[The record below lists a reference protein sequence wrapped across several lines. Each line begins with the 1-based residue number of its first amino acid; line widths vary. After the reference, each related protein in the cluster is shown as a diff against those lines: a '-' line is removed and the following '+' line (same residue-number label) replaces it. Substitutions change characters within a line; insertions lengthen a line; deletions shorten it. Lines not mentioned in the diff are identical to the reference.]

1 MRDLIL
7 KTLKTAVE
15 QHPEVLPMLK
25 GNARWYGEVFA
36 WKRSNAPDDEQR
48 RKDERRLAKRFAEF
62 LDAQLARVLKELKQ
76 QYKNLQPSFWDDE
89 DEWAWETMS
98 DDFVGILIHGVD
110 GGVGQLSGAG
120 NLVDRDHLNTR
131 LIAYA
136 KQYKNEWLSKI
147 NQASRDYVEQAVT
160 NWLLSGEP
168 LDELVKT
175 LSNQDIGMFSK
186 VRAERIA
193 VTEVTRLFAQANRIA
208 YQESGVVDEFVWMTA
223 EDDLV
228 CEVCDANDGK
238 QFPLQNMDSMI
249 PAHPNCRCWGNPV
262 VNMDKIEQQFAE
274 INGV

>member
-136 KQYKNEWLSKI
+136 RQYKNEWLSKI

-208 YQESGVVDEFVWMTA
+208 YQESGVVDEFIWMTA

-228 CEVCDANDGK
+228 CNDCDANDGK

-262 VNMDKIEQQFAE
+262 VNMDKIEQQFEE